1 MGRIGRSFALTA
13 QAYRVLMQDKELMLL
28 PLISGAIVVT
38 VAVSFFF
45 ATGSVSAA
53 ALRQREPAAMIP
65 LFLFYVVTYGI
76 GLFFQAAVIAGATER
91 LRGGDPTVASA
102 LAAAGRR
109 IGPIVLWAVVAATV
123 GMVLRT
129 IQERLGFVGRIL
141 VSILGA
147 AWSLATFFVVPVLVL
162 EDRSIGDS
170 FKRSVSVF
178 KETWGESMVGGV
190 TLGMAAFC
198 GWVTLVAV
206 TGLLAWAGA
215 GIVACMAV
223 FIPGGLFLIVFF
235 SALQGIYVAS
245 LFRYATEGHA
255 TSGFDADVLSQAFV
269 PKKK

>member
-28 PLISGAIVVT
+28 PLISGAIIVT

-45 ATGSVSAA
+45 VSGITGAA
-53 ALRQREPAAMIP
+53 AGLRQRDPATMI
-65 LFLFYVVTYGI
+65 LMFLFYVVTYGI

-102 LAAAGRR
+102 LAAASRR
-109 IGPIVLWAVVAATV
+109 LGPIVMWAVVAATV

-129 IQERLGFVGRIL
+129 IQERVGFVGKI
-141 VSILGA
+141 VVAIVGA

-170 FKRSVSVF
+170 FKRSLSVF
-178 KETWGESMVGGV
+178 KETWGESMVGGA

-198 GWVTLVAV
+198 AWVTLVAV
-206 TGLLAWAGA
+206 VGLLAWAGA
-215 GIVACMAV
+215 GIVVCMAV
-223 FIPGGLFLIVFF
+223 FFPGALFLMVFF
-235 SALQGIYVAS
+235 SAMQGIYVAS

-269 PKKK
+269 PKK